1 MKHRKQH
8 ARLPRCRFPT
18 EVTLRLDEKRSW
30 KPVRPRETPRFPP
43 PGEFVSKPASE
54 CPVRILFW
62 PLLTF
67 HLKSH
72 YVEIIPVPRKTF
84 FFFEPVARVALQ
96 SSGHCHFRARGRT
109 LQTASCGRRVS
120 DPAPEA
126 RKPSGQAAVCRAHGR
141 RARGPAPRGAGV
153 AYLPQDARTC
163 SCRCRVALSA
173 RGLRPPSELRPTY
186 FFRGFR

>member
-1 MKHRKQH
+1 MKHRKQY

-43 PGEFVSKPASE
+43 PGEFVSKPESE

-96 SSGHCHFRARGRT
+96 SSGHCHFRAHGRT
-109 LQTASCGRRVS
+109 LRTASCGRHVS
-120 DPAPEA
+120 DP
-126 RKPSGQAAVCRAHGR
+126 
-141 RARGPAPRGAGV
+141 RARGPETLRAGRSV
-153 AYLPQDARTC
+153 QGSEDRTGGVC
-163 SCRCRVALSA
+163 GVRRRAG
-173 RGLRPPSELRPTY
+173 RE
-186 FFRGFR
+186 